1 MKDRYGGR
9 AKAAAIRR
17 QRSVKKRVKIAQL
30 ALNVVLTGDYMSS
43 GVVSFTLQLRGPFRL
58 RDAHG
63 RRVDISSRKGQAL
76 IAMLAT
82 ANGGERTRSWLQ
94 SQLWGSR
101 GQDQAQSSLRS
112 ELSSLRGLLK
122 QDGPPLL
129 NADYARIWID
139 LSCIDVDARGPNV
152 VGAGEF
158 LEGMDIPGEDGFE
171 DWLRE
176 QRARDEAAGSA
187 EPVTPT
193 VPITAKP
200 EIPKAF
206 TALPALAVLPFEN
219 LTGDPDQDFVAEGI
233 SEDLIDRL
241 SRLRWL
247 PIISRS
253 SSFAVR
259 ESDPKIA
266 GELLGARYLLEGRM
280 RRQAGANMLSA
291 SLVDCE
297 SGSTLWSNKLTLDA
311 ADSADAFGELLT
323 GLTTALGA
331 KIDQAE
337 QSRALGKA
345 QSDLNVRELIWRGR
359 WHLNRFTAGDSE
371 KAKAYITEAL
381 EREPSSP
388 EAIIQMTWTNLWDL
402 WAQRGSD
409 DEIRVIRQMAQKA
422 IIADYDDARGHMLA
436 GIAEK
441 WLRQPLRAE
450 ALLKRAIELNPS
462 LAMAHAQL
470 GGSQYLRDA
479 PEDAIT
485 TLKNAIRLSPN
496 DAELFYFRGELAI
509 AYLMTEALGD
519 ALEQADLSL
528 TRRGAYWFSHVVK
541 INALV
546 RSSDLASA
554 KAAVADLKASI
565 PRFGLHYIDWVPFMD
580 SHWNRFL
587 AYGMKQAMAN
597 TD

>member
-1 MKDRYGGR
+1 
-9 AKAAAIRR
+9 
-17 QRSVKKRVKIAQL
+17 
-30 ALNVVLTGDYMSS
+30 MSS
-43 GVVSFTLQLRGPFRL
+43 GVAFFTLQLRGPFRL
-58 RDAHG
+58 LAPDG
-63 RRVDISSRKGQAL
+63 RRIDISSRKGQAL

-94 SQLWGSR
+94 NQLWGSR
-101 GQDQAQSSLRS
+101 GADQAQSSLRS

-129 NADYARIWID
+129 NADHARIWID
-139 LSCIDVDARGPNV
+139 LSYIEVDARAPNV
-152 VGAGEF
+152 AGAGEF

-176 QRARDEAAGSA
+176 QRSRREVAVVQAVPE
-187 EPVTPT
+187 TPA
-193 VPITAKP
+193 AKP
-200 EIPKAF
+200 EATKAF
-206 TALPALAVLPFEN
+206 AALPALAVLPFDN
-219 LTGDPDQDFVAEGI
+219 LPGDPDQDFVAEGI

-253 SSFAVR
+253 SSFALR

-280 RRQAGANMLSA
+280 RRQAGVNMLSA

-311 ADSADAFGELLT
+311 ADSSDAFGELLT

-337 QSRALGKA
+337 QARALSKP
-345 QSDLNVRELIWRGR
+345 QSDLNVRDLIWRGR
-359 WHLNRFTAGDSE
+359 WHLNRFTAEDSD
-371 KAKAYITEAL
+371 KAKAYIAEAL

-388 EAIIQMTWTNLWDL
+388 EAIIQMAWANLWDL

-409 DEIRVIRQMAQKA
+409 DEIRAVRQMAQKA

-470 GGSQYLRDA
+470 GGSYYLRDA
-479 PEDAIT
+479 PDGAIA

-509 AYLMTEALGD
+509 SHLMAGAFDD

-541 INALV
+541 VNALV
-546 RSSDLASA
+546 RSGDLAAA
-554 KAAVADLKASI
+554 KDAVVELKASI
-565 PRFGLHYIDWVPFMD
+565 PRFGLRFIDWVPFMD

-587 AYGMKQAMAN
+587 ADGMNQAMAE

>member
-1 MKDRYGGR
+1 MSKG
-9 AKAAAIRR
+9 
-17 QRSVKKRVKIAQL
+17 
-30 ALNVVLTGDYMSS
+30 VL
-43 GVVSFTLQLRGPFRL
+43 SFTLQLRGPFRL
-58 RDAHG
+58 HDAHG
-63 RRVDISSRKGQAL
+63 RRIDISSRKGQAL
-76 IAMLAT
+76 IAMLAN

-122 QDGPPLL
+122 HDGPPLL
-129 NADYARIWID
+129 NADHARIWID
-139 LSCIDVDARGPNV
+139 LSCIEVDVRGPNV
-152 VGAGEF
+152 AGAAEF
-158 LEGMDIPGEDGFE
+158 LEGLDIPGEDGFE
-171 DWLRE
+171 GWLRE
-176 QRARDEAAGSA
+176 QRARGEAAAGA
-187 EPVTPT
+187 EPVTQT
-193 VPITAKP
+193 VQATAKP
-200 EIPKAF
+200 EITKAF
-206 TALPALAVLPFEN
+206 SALPALAVLPFAN

-247 PIISRS
+247 PIIARS

-259 ESDPKIA
+259 ETDPKIA
-266 GELLGARYLLEGRM
+266 GAMLGARYLLEGRM

-297 SGSTLWSNKLTLDA
+297 TGSTLWSNKLTLDA
-311 ADSADAFGELLT
+311 ADASDSFGELLT

-337 QSRALGKA
+337 QSRALGKP

-359 WHLNRFTAGDSE
+359 WHLNRFTAEDSE
-371 KAKAYITEAL
+371 KAKAYIAEAL
-381 EREPSSP
+381 AREPSSP
-388 EAIIQMTWTNLWDL
+388 EAIIQMTWANLWDL

-470 GGSQYLRDA
+470 GGGYYLRDA
-479 PEDAIT
+479 PEDAIV

-496 DAELFYFRGELAI
+496 DAELFYFRGELAVS
-509 AYLMTEALGD
+509 YLMAGAFDD

-528 TRRGAYWFSHVVK
+528 TGRGAYWFSHVVK

-546 RSSDLASA
+546 RNGKRVLA
-554 KAAVADLKASI
+554 KEAVAELKASI

-587 AYGMKQAMAN
+587 ADGMNQAMPE

>member
-1 MKDRYGGR
+1 M
-9 AKAAAIRR
+9 RR
-17 QRSVKKRVKIAQL
+17 QRSVKKRVKNAQL
-30 ALNVVLTGDYMSS
+30 ALNVVLTGDCMSS
-43 GVVSFTLQLRGPFRL
+43 GVASFTLQLRGPFRL
-58 RDAHG
+58 HAADG

-82 ANGGERTRSWLQ
+82 ANGSERTRSWLQ

-122 QDGPPLL
+122 HDGPPLL
-129 NADYARIWID
+129 NADHARIWMD
-139 LSCIDVDARGPNV
+139 LSRIEVDARGPNV
-152 VGAGEF
+152 AGAGEF
-158 LEGMDIPGEDGFE
+158 LEGLDIPGEDGFE

-176 QRARDEAAGSA
+176 QRARNEAEVQA
-187 EPVTPT
+187 EPVAQT
-193 VPITAKP
+193 VQPTAKP

-206 TALPALAVLPFEN
+206 SALPALAVLLFEN

-247 PIISRS
+247 PIIARS

-259 ESDPKIA
+259 ETDPKIV

-280 RRQAGANMLSA
+280 RKQAGANMLSA

-297 SGSTLWSNKLTLDA
+297 TGSTLWSNKLALNA
-311 ADSADAFGELLT
+311 HGAPDAFGELLT
-323 GLTTALGA
+323 GLTIALGA

-337 QSRALGKA
+337 QSRAWGKP
-345 QSDLNVRELIWRGR
+345 QTDLNVRELIWRGR
-359 WHLNRFTAGDSE
+359 WHLNRFTAEDSE
-371 KAKAYITEAL
+371 KAKAYIAEAL
-381 EREPSSP
+381 QREPSSP
-388 EAIIQMTWTNLWDL
+388 EAIIQMAWANLWDL

-409 DEIRVIRQMAQKA
+409 DEIRAVRQMAQKA

-479 PEDAIT
+479 PDEAIA

-496 DAELFYFRGELAI
+496 DAELFYYRGELAVS
-509 AYLMTEALGD
+509 YLMAGAFDD

-546 RSSDLASA
+546 RSGDLASA
-554 KAAVADLKASI
+554 EAAVAELKASI

-587 AYGMKQAMAN
+587 ADGMNQAMAEN
-597 TD
+597 D

>member
-1 MKDRYGGR
+1 
-9 AKAAAIRR
+9 
-17 QRSVKKRVKIAQL
+17 
-30 ALNVVLTGDYMSS
+30 MSS
-43 GVVSFTLQLRGPFRL
+43 GVAFLTLQLRGPFRL
-58 RDAHG
+58 LEADG
-63 RRVDISSRKGQAL
+63 RRIDISSRKGQAL

-94 SQLWGSR
+94 NQLWGSR
-101 GQDQAQSSLRS
+101 GADQAQSSLRS

-129 NADYARIWID
+129 NADHARIWID
-139 LSCIDVDARGPNV
+139 LSCIEVDARGPNV
-152 VGAGEF
+152 AGAAEF

-176 QRARDEAAGSA
+176 QRARSEVAVVEA
-187 EPVTPT
+187 
-193 VPITAKP
+193 VPETQAAKP
-200 EIPKAF
+200 EATKAF
-206 TALPALAVLPFEN
+206 TALPALAVLPFAN
-219 LTGDPDQDFVAEGI
+219 LTGDHDQDFVAEGI

-259 ESDPKIA
+259 ESDPKIT

-280 RRQAGANMLSA
+280 RRQAGANTLSA

-297 SGSTLWSNKLTLDA
+297 SGSTLWSNKLALDA
-311 ADSADAFGELLT
+311 ADSSDAFSELLT

-331 KIDQAE
+331 KIDQEE
-337 QSRALGKA
+337 QARALGKA

-359 WHLNRFTAGDSE
+359 WHLNRFTAEDSV
-371 KAKAYITEAL
+371 KAKAYIAEAL

-388 EAIIQMTWTNLWDL
+388 EAIIQMTWANLWDL
-402 WAQRGSD
+402 WAQRGKD
-409 DEIRVIRQMAQKA
+409 DEIRVVRQMAQKA

-462 LAMAHAQL
+462 LAMAHTQL
-470 GGSQYLRDA
+470 GGSYYLRDA
-479 PEDAIT
+479 PDGAIA

-509 AYLMTEALGD
+509 SYLMAGAYDD

-541 INALV
+541 VNALV
-546 RSSDLASA
+546 RSGDRESA
-554 KAAVADLKASI
+554 KAAVVELKASI

-580 SHWNRFL
+580 SHWNRYL
-587 AYGMKQAMAN
+587 ADGMNQAMAE

>member
-1 MKDRYGGR
+1 M
-9 AKAAAIRR
+9 
-17 QRSVKKRVKIAQL
+17 
-30 ALNVVLTGDYMSS
+30 S
-43 GVVSFTLQLRGPFRL
+43 GVASFTLQLRGPFRL
-58 RDAHG
+58 SDAHG
-63 RRVDISSRKGQAL
+63 RRIEISSRKGQAL

-112 ELSSLRGLLK
+112 ELSSLRAVLK
-122 QDGPPLL
+122 QDGPPLID
-129 NADYARIWID
+129 ADHARIWID
-139 LSCIDVDARGPNV
+139 LSCIEVDACGPNV
-152 VGAGEF
+152 AGAGAF
-158 LEGMDIPGEDGFE
+158 LEGLDIPGEDGFE

-176 QRARDEAAGSA
+176 QRARDEAVSA
-187 EPVTPT
+187 AATGTKIASAVVMPEPS
-193 VPITAKP
+193 
-200 EIPKAF
+200 KAF
-206 TALPALAVLPFEN
+206 SALPALAVLPFEN
-219 LTGDPDQDFVAEGI
+219 LTGDPEQDFVAEGI

-247 PIISRS
+247 PIIARS

-259 ESDPKIA
+259 ERDPKIV
-266 GELLGARYLLEGRM
+266 GELLGARYVFEGRV
-280 RRQAGANMLSA
+280 RTQAGANMLSA
-291 SLVDCE
+291 SLIDCE
-297 SGSTLWSNKLTLDA
+297 TGGTLWSNKLTLDA
-311 ADSADAFGELLT
+311 HDAPDALDALLA
-323 GLTTALGA
+323 GLTAALGA

-337 QSRALGKA
+337 QSRALGKP
-345 QSDLNVRELIWRGR
+345 QSDLNVRDLIWRGR
-359 WHLNRFTAGDSE
+359 WHLNRFTAEDSD
-371 KAKAYITEAL
+371 KAKAYIADAL

-388 EAIIQMTWTNLWDL
+388 EAIIQMAWANLWDL

-409 DEIRVIRQMAQKA
+409 DEIRVVRQMAQKA

-470 GGSQYLRDA
+470 GGSMYLRDA
-479 PEDAIT
+479 PADAIA

-496 DAELFYFRGELAI
+496 DAELFYFRGELAM
-509 AYLMTEALGD
+509 AYLMAGAFDD

-528 TRRGAYWFSHVVK
+528 TRRGAYWFSHVVMV
-541 INALV
+541 NALV
-546 RSSDLASA
+546 RSGDQALA
-554 KAAVADLKASI
+554 KAAVAELKALI
-565 PRFGLHYIDWVPFMD
+565 PRFGLYYIDWVPFMD
-580 SHWNRFL
+580 GHWNRFL
-587 AYGMKQAMAN
+587 ADGMNQAMAE

>member
-1 MKDRYGGR
+1 
-9 AKAAAIRR
+9 
-17 QRSVKKRVKIAQL
+17 
-30 ALNVVLTGDYMSS
+30 MSS

-58 RDAHG
+58 HDPHG
-63 RRVDISSRKGQAL
+63 RRIDISSRKGQAL

-101 GQDQAQSSLRS
+101 GADQAQSSLRS

-129 NADYARIWID
+129 NADHTRIWMD
-139 LSCIDVDARGPNV
+139 LSGIEVDARGPNV
-152 VGAGEF
+152 AGAGAF
-158 LEGMDIPGEDGFE
+158 LEGLDIPGEDGFE

-176 QRARDEAAGSA
+176 QRAKSEAEVQA
-187 EPVTPT
+187 EPVKQMVQTH
-193 VPITAKP
+193 AKP
-200 EIPKAF
+200 ETTKTF
-206 TALPALAVLPFEN
+206 SALPALAVLPFEN

-247 PIISRS
+247 PIIARS

-259 ESDPKIA
+259 ETDPKAA

-280 RRQAGANMLSA
+280 RKQAGANMLSA

-297 SGSTLWSNKLTLDA
+297 TGSTLWSNKLTLDA
-311 ADSADAFGELLT
+311 TDAFGELLT

-337 QSRALGKA
+337 QSRALGKP

-359 WHLNRFTAGDSE
+359 WHLNRFTAQDSE
-371 KAKAYITEAL
+371 KAKACIAEAL
-381 EREPSSP
+381 AREPSSP
-388 EAIIQMTWTNLWDL
+388 EAIIQMTWANLWDL

-479 PEDAIT
+479 PGDAIA

-496 DAELFYFRGELAI
+496 DAELFYFRGELAM
-509 AYLMTEALGD
+509 AYLMAGALED

-528 TRRGAYWFSHVVK
+528 ARRGAYWFSHVVK

-546 RSSDLASA
+546 RSGNQASA
-554 KAAVADLKASI
+554 NDAVAELKASI

-580 SHWNRFL
+580 GHWNRFL
-587 AYGMKQAMAN
+587 VDGMNQAMAE

>member
-1 MKDRYGGR
+1 M
-9 AKAAAIRR
+9 RR

-30 ALNVVLTGDYMSS
+30 ALNVVLTGDYMSH

-58 RDAHG
+58 HDRHG

-76 IAMLAT
+76 LAMLAT

-101 GQDQAQSSLRS
+101 GADQAQSSLRS

-122 QDGPPLL
+122 HDGPPLL
-129 NADYARIWID
+129 NADHTRIWMD
-139 LSCIDVDARGPNV
+139 LSGIEVDARGPHV
-152 VGAGEF
+152 AGAGEF

-176 QRARDEAAGSA
+176 QRAKSEAEVQA
-187 EPVTPT
+187 EPVVQT
-193 VPITAKP
+193 VPATATP
-200 EIPKAF
+200 EITKTF
-206 TALPALAVLPFEN
+206 SALPALAVLPFEN

-266 GELLGARYLLEGRM
+266 GKLLGARYLFEGRM

-297 SGSTLWSNKLTLDA
+297 SGGTLWSNKLTLDA
-311 ADSADAFGELLT
+311 ADSSDAFGELLT

-337 QSRALGKA
+337 QSRALGKP

-359 WHLNRFTAGDSE
+359 WH
-371 KAKAYITEAL
+371 
-381 EREPSSP
+381 
-388 EAIIQMTWTNLWDL
+388 
-402 WAQRGSD
+402 
-409 DEIRVIRQMAQKA
+409 
-422 IIADYDDARGHMLA
+422 
-436 GIAEK
+436 
-441 WLRQPLRAE
+441 
-450 ALLKRAIELNPS
+450 
-462 LAMAHAQL
+462 
-470 GGSQYLRDA
+470 
-479 PEDAIT
+479 
-485 TLKNAIRLSPN
+485 
-496 DAELFYFRGELAI
+496 
-509 AYLMTEALGD
+509 
-519 ALEQADLSL
+519 
-528 TRRGAYWFSHVVK
+528 
-541 INALV
+541 
-546 RSSDLASA
+546 
-554 KAAVADLKASI
+554 
-565 PRFGLHYIDWVPFMD
+565 
-580 SHWNRFL
+580 
-587 AYGMKQAMAN
+587 
-597 TD
+597 

>member
-1 MKDRYGGR
+1 MSQGR
-9 AKAAAIRR
+9 AF
-17 QRSVKKRVKIAQL
+17 
-30 ALNVVLTGDYMSS
+30 
-43 GVVSFTLQLRGPFRL
+43 FTLQLRGPFRL
-58 RDAHG
+58 HAPDG
-63 RRVDISSRKGQAL
+63 RRIDISSRKGQAL
-76 IAMLAT
+76 IAMLAS
-82 ANGGERTRSWLQ
+82 ANGGERTRNWLQ

-122 QDGPPLL
+122 HDGQPLL
-129 NADYARIWID
+129 NADHARIWID
-139 LSCIDVDARGPNV
+139 LSSIQVDARGPNV
-152 VGAGEF
+152 AGAAEF

-176 QRARDEAAGSA
+176 QRAKSEATSDTESVTQRVQTAANA
-187 EPVTPT
+187 E
-193 VPITAKP
+193 IA
-200 EIPKAF
+200 KAF
-206 TALPALAVLPFEN
+206 TALPAMAVLPFEN

-259 ESDPKIA
+259 ETNPKIA
-266 GELLGARYLLEGRM
+266 GELLGARYLLEGRV
-280 RRQAGANMLSA
+280 RSQAGANMLSA

-297 SGSTLWSNKLTLDA
+297 TGNTLWSNKLALSAQDA
-311 ADSADAFGELLT
+311 PDAFGELLT

-331 KIDQAE
+331 KVDQAE
-337 QSRALGKA
+337 QSRALGKP

-359 WHLNRFTAGDSE
+359 WHLNRFTAEDSE
-371 KAKAYITEAL
+371 KAKAYIAEAL
-381 EREPSSP
+381 EREPNSP
-388 EAIIQMTWTNLWDL
+388 EAIIQMTWAKLWDL

-409 DEIRVIRQMAQKA
+409 EEIRVIRQMAQKA

-470 GGSQYLRDA
+470 GGSYYLRDA
-479 PEDAIT
+479 PEDAIA
-485 TLKNAIRLSPN
+485 TLKNAIQLSPN
-496 DAELFYFRGELAI
+496 DAELFYFRGELAVSYVMI
-509 AYLMTEALGD
+509 GAFDD

-528 TRRGAYWFSHVVK
+528 TRRGAYWFSHVMK

-546 RSSDLASA
+546 RSGQGASA
-554 KAAVADLKASI
+554 KDAVAELKASI
-565 PRFGLHYIDWVPFMD
+565 PRFGLHYIDWVPFMN
-580 SHWNRFL
+580 SHWNRFF
-587 AYGMKQAMAN
+587 ADGMNQAMARN
-597 TD
+597 D

>member
-1 MKDRYGGR
+1 MSQ
-9 AKAAAIRR
+9 AA
-17 QRSVKKRVKIAQL
+17 
-30 ALNVVLTGDYMSS
+30 GF
-43 GVVSFTLQLRGPFRL
+43 FTLQLRGPFRL
-58 RDAHG
+58 HAAHG
-63 RRVDISSRKGQAL
+63 RRIDISSRKGQAL

-122 QDGPPLL
+122 HDGPPLL
-129 NADYARIWID
+129 NADHARIWID
-139 LSCIDVDARGPNV
+139 LSCIAVDARGPNV
-152 VGAGEF
+152 AGAGEF

-176 QRARDEAAGSA
+176 QRAKSEAEGQV
-187 EPVTPT
+187 EPIAQTAPA
-193 VPITAKP
+193 TAKP
-200 EIPKAF
+200 ETTKAF

-259 ESDPKIA
+259 ESNPKIA

-297 SGSTLWSNKLTLDA
+297 TGSTLWSNKLALETT
-311 ADSADAFGELLT
+311 DAFGELLT

-337 QSRALGKA
+337 QSRALRKP
-345 QSDLNVRELIWRGR
+345 QSDLNVRDLIWRGR
-359 WHLNRFTAGDSE
+359 WHLNRFTAADSE
-371 KAKAYITEAL
+371 KAKAYISEAL

-388 EAIIQMTWTNLWDL
+388 EAIIQMAWAHLWDL

-409 DEIRVIRQMAQKA
+409 DEIRAVRQMAQKA

-470 GGSQYLRDA
+470 GGSYYLRDA
-479 PEDAIT
+479 PDDAIA

-509 AYLMTEALGD
+509 AYLMTGALGD

-541 INALV
+541 VNALV
-546 RSSDLASA
+546 RSGDLASA
-554 KAAVADLKASI
+554 KAAVVELKASI
-565 PRFGLHYIDWVPFMD
+565 PRFGLHFIDWVPFMD
-580 SHWNRFL
+580 NHWNRFL
-587 AYGMKQAMAN
+587 ADGMNQAMAE

>member
-1 MKDRYGGR
+1 MSQ
-9 AKAAAIRR
+9 AA
-17 QRSVKKRVKIAQL
+17 
-30 ALNVVLTGDYMSS
+30 GF
-43 GVVSFTLQLRGPFRL
+43 FTLQLRGPFRL
-58 RDAHG
+58 HDAHG
-63 RRVDISSRKGQAL
+63 RRIDISSRKGQAL

-94 SQLWGSR
+94 GQLWGSR

-112 ELSSLRGLLK
+112 ELSSLRSLLK

-129 NADYARIWID
+129 NADHARIWID

-152 VGAGEF
+152 AVAGEF
-158 LEGMDIPGEDGFE
+158 LEGLDIPGEDGFE

-176 QRARDEAAGSA
+176 QRARDEAAVVQA
-187 EPVTPT
+187 VPETPG
-193 VPITAKP
+193 AKP
-200 EIPKAF
+200 ETTKAF
-206 TALPALAVLPFEN
+206 TALPALAVLPFAN
-219 LTGDPDQDFVAEGI
+219 LTGDPEQDFVAEGI

-259 ESDPKIA
+259 VTDPKIA
-266 GELLGARYLLEGRM
+266 GELLGARYLLEGWM
-280 RRQAGANMLSA
+280 RKQAGANTLSA

-297 SGSTLWSNKLTLDA
+297 TGSTLWSNKLTLDA
-311 ADSADAFGELLT
+311 TDAFGELLT

-337 QSRALGKA
+337 QSRALGKP

-371 KAKAYITEAL
+371 KAKAFITKAL

-388 EAIIQMTWTNLWDL
+388 EAIIQLAWANLWDL

-409 DEIRVIRQMAQKA
+409 EEIRAVRQMAQKA

-470 GGSQYLRDA
+470 GGSYYLRDA
-479 PEDAIT
+479 PDDAIA

-496 DAELFYFRGELAI
+496 DAELFYFRGELAM
-509 AYLMTEALGD
+509 AYLMTGALGD

-541 INALV
+541 VNALV
-546 RSSDLASA
+546 RSGDLASA
-554 KAAVADLKASI
+554 AGAVADLKASI
-565 PRFGLHYIDWVPFMD
+565 PRFGLRFIDWVPFMD
-580 SHWNRFL
+580 GHWNRFL
-587 AYGMKQAMAN
+587 AGGMNQATAE

>member
-1 MKDRYGGR
+1 
-9 AKAAAIRR
+9 
-17 QRSVKKRVKIAQL
+17 
-30 ALNVVLTGDYMSS
+30 MSS

-58 RDAHG
+58 DDAQG
-63 RRVDISSRKGQAL
+63 RRIDISSRKGQAL

-94 SQLWGSR
+94 NQLWGSR

-122 QDGPPLL
+122 HDGPPLL
-129 NADYARIWID
+129 NADHTRIWINLD
-139 LSCIDVDARGPNV
+139 SIDVDVRGPHIV
-152 VGAGEF
+152 TTAEF
-158 LEGMDIPGEDGFE
+158 LEGLDIPGEDGFE

-176 QRARDEAAGSA
+176 QRAKADAAIETLA
-187 EPVTPT
+187 ATKT
-193 VPITAKP
+193 VPPVETP
-200 EIPKAF
+200 EISKSF
-206 TALPALAVLPFEN
+206 SALPALAVLRFAN
-219 LTGDPDQDFVAEGI
+219 LTGDPEQDFVAEGI

-247 PIISRS
+247 PIIARS

-259 ESDPKIA
+259 EADPKIA
-266 GELLGARYLLEGRM
+266 GELLGARYLLEGRL
-280 RRQAGANMLSA
+280 RSQSVATMLSA

-297 SGSTLWSNKLTLDA
+297 TGSTLWSNKLALDA
-311 ADSADAFGELLT
+311 TDAFGELLT

-337 QSRALGKA
+337 QARALVKP
-345 QSDLNVRELIWRGR
+345 QSDLNVRDMIWRGR
-359 WHLNRFTAGDSE
+359 WHLNRFTAEDSA
-371 KAKAYITEAL
+371 KAKAYIAEAL

-388 EAIIQMTWTNLWDL
+388 EAIIQMTWANLWDL

-409 DEIRVIRQMAQKA
+409 DEIRVVRQMAQKA

-470 GGSQYLRDA
+470 GGGYYLRDA
-479 PEDAIT
+479 PEESIATMKD
-485 TLKNAIRLSPN
+485 AIRLSPN
-496 DAELFYFRGELAI
+496 DAELFYFRGELAM
-509 AYLMTEALGD
+509 AHLMAGALDD
-519 ALEQADLSL
+519 ALEQAELSL
-528 TRRGAYWFSHVVK
+528 MLRGAYWFSHVVK

-546 RSSDLASA
+546 RQEKLAFASA
-554 KAAVADLKASI
+554 AVRDLQASI
-565 PRFGLHYIDWVPFMD
+565 PRFGLHFIDWIPYMD
-580 SHWNRFL
+580 RHWNRFL
-587 AYGMKQAMAN
+587 VEGMNQAIAEN
-597 TD
+597 D